1 MFQVNPVN
9 PDNFVQKKNSMHNML
24 LDISDNS
31 IECCV
36 SNPPPPTYSVLYSAI
51 KSRSICN
58 THVMCSLLERMHI
71 I

>member
-9 PDNFVQKKNSMHNML
+9 PDNFVKKKNSMHNML

-36 SNPPPPTYSVLYSAI
+36 SKPPPPP
-51 KSRSICN
+51 SI
-58 THVMCSLLERMHI
+58 RFYI
-71 I
+71 QR

>member
-1 MFQVNPVN
+1 MFQVKPVN

-36 SNPPPPTYSVLYSAI
+36 SKPPPPQVFGFIFSDKITFDL
-51 KSRSICN
+51 
-58 THVMCSLLERMHI
+58 
-71 I
+71 